1 MLSSMCDVNILLIFS
16 MRQDKSELE
25 YPSAHGDDK
34 DDDDD
39 VRRIHGT
46 HYQRSVTNNVYK
58 A

>member
-16 MRQDKSELE
+16 VRQDKSELE
-25 YPSAHGDDK
+25 YPSAHS

-39 VRRIHGT
+39 DAVRRIHCT
-46 HYQRSVTNNVYK
+46 HYQQSVTNNVYK

>member
-1 MLSSMCDVNILLIFS
+1 MLSSNILLIFS

-25 YPSAHGDDK
+25 YPSAHSDDE
-34 DDDDD
+34 DDDA
-39 VRRIHGT
+39 VRRIHCT

>member
-25 YPSAHGDDK
+25 YPSAHGDDE
-34 DDDDD
+34 DDA
-39 VRRIHGT
+39 VRRIHCT
-46 HYQRSVTNNVYK
+46 YYQRSVTNNVYK

>member
-1 MLSSMCDVNILLIFS
+1 MLSRMCDILLIFS
-16 MRQDKSELE
+16 MRQDKCELE